1 MFFTSFLDEKLAHYS
16 YLVGCQKTG
25 EAIVIDPSRYVNQ
38 YLNVAEK
45 EGFSISAIV
54 ETHIH
59 ADFLSGSTELSEQS
73 GAKIYLSDEGDEN
86 WKYQFNPRYNTELVK
101 EGSVI
106 QVGNVKIDVWHTPG
120 HTPESISFV
129 LTDQGGGSSVPMGIF
144 TGDFVFVGDIGRPD
158 LLEKVAAMEGT
169 AQAGAKTMFQSVRK
183 FKELPD
189 HVLVWPAHGAGSAC
203 GKSLGAVPLST
214 VGYEKANNWALQI
227 DHEDEFVKEL
237 MTDQPE
243 APKYFAMMKKLNKEG
258 ASLLPKEKPH
268 LIHSI
273 NEMESEM
280 KKEKMVIVDTRPS
293 EKKKKNHIEGSL
305 TIPLNKSF
313 TNWAGWLLSY
323 KKPILVIVKE
333 EEEQEMVKA
342 LQSIGLDQIK
352 AVFRPE
358 IAEQGNGTVKQL
370 TVDEFQNLTE
380 YQLID
385 VRNDSEWK
393 EGHLPEAEHIM
404 LGTLTDR
411 LANISKDK
419 QLVVQCQAGG
429 RSAIASSILQAN
441 GFGDVYNLQG
451 GYEELVKREI
461 AVS

>member
-1 MFFTSFLDEKLAHYS
+1 
-16 YLVGCQKTG
+16 
-25 EAIVIDPSRYVNQ
+25 
-38 YLNVAEK
+38 
-45 EGFSISAIV
+45 
-54 ETHIH
+54 
-59 ADFLSGSTELSEQS
+59 
-73 GAKIYLSDEGDEN
+73 
-86 WKYQFNPRYNTELVK
+86 
-101 EGSVI
+101 
-106 QVGNVKIDVWHTPG
+106 
-120 HTPESISFV
+120 
-129 LTDQGGGSSVPMGIF
+129 
-144 TGDFVFVGDIGRPD
+144 
-158 LLEKVAAMEGT
+158 
-169 AQAGAKTMFQSVRK
+169 
-183 FKELPD
+183 
-189 HVLVWPAHGAGSAC
+189 
-203 GKSLGAVPLST
+203 
-214 VGYEKANNWALQI
+214 
-227 DHEDEFVKEL
+227 
-237 MTDQPE
+237 
-243 APKYFAMMKKLNKEG
+243 
-258 ASLLPKEKPH
+258 
-268 LIHSI
+268 
-273 NEMESEM
+273 MESEM

-293 EKKKKNHIEGSL
+293 DQFFKNHIEGSL

-419 QLVVQCQAGG
+419 QIVVQCQAGG

-451 GYEELVKREI
+451 GYEEFVKREI
-461 AVS
+461 SVS